1 MFVNCKYNSYFQF
14 LLSFWNVS
22 DMLPV
27 LCFAKTT
34 HRNEVGNRGGKD
46 TNLPFFV
53 LGPIKLQS
61 VSWPKH
67 AATNVRHSVGKC
79 WSAGL
84 RFSNVHWA
92 EELECLFTEP
102 LLRQS
107 WIGTGAYINVAKAAI
122 SPPPSAISST
132 VRIMS
137 SISNIL
143 RLFPGTKLREVIERE
158 LQNDESYSSP
168 LTLDRINHFAQWLS
182 LCKQIPCKQRWLDGY
197 GTITNCINK
206 LH

>member
-1 MFVNCKYNSYFQF
+1 MVIRGKRSTNS
-14 LLSFWNVS
+14 
-22 DMLPV
+22 
-27 LCFAKTT
+27 
-34 HRNEVGNRGGKD
+34 
-46 TNLPFFV
+46 PFFV
-53 LGPIKLQS
+53 LGPEKLQS

-92 EELECLFTEP
+92 EELECLITEP

-143 RLFPGTKLREVIERE
+143 RLLPGTRFREAIERA

-168 LTLDRINHFAQWLS
+168 LTLDKINHFAHWLS
-182 LCKQIPCKQRWLDGY
+182 LCKQIPHNQRRLDS
-197 GTITNCINK
+197 
-206 LH
+206 